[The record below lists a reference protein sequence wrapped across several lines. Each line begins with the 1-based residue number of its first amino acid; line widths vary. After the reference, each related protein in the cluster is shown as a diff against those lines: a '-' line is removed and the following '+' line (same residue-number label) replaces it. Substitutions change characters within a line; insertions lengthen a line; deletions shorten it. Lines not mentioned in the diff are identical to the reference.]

1 MPRPGPFLTVLEQLP
16 PLTLFDIPEHRLPQE
31 LAPGRPCCFIA
42 SSTRSACPA
51 STCILMLAWDNP
63 NAGRRLPSGD
73 QVPKPYVKYPKL
85 GSWLENDVIEAEDR
99 ALAAAGASEDDE
111 SISEEYIRVEVGP
124 VGERL
129 DRRGLGCERPGRAD

>member
-1 MPRPGPFLTVLEQLP
+1 MVMPAPQQEKATPEPTASGEGEAMPEPTSDPTPRPTHCFNVIRVEGEFQALCPHSLTIIPTPESGFP
-16 PLTLFDIPEHRLPQE
+16 PETKY
-31 LAPGRPCCFIA
+31 
-42 SSTRSACPA
+42 
-51 STCILMLAWDNP
+51 
-63 NAGRRLPSGD
+63 
-73 QVPKPYVKYPKL
+73 PKPYVKYPKL
-85 GSWLENDVIEAEDR
+85 GSWLENDVIEAEER